1 MTGAHGL
8 LVLGLVL
15 ALLALDATT
24 VGSLVRLA
32 EWLERW
38 RRRP

>member
-8 LVLGLVL
+8 IVLGIVF

-32 EWLERW
+32 AWLER
-38 RRRP
+38 RRRS